1 MAEPEVVN
9 VVREYREGLAENE
22 RDMLRRMA
30 RLWVEPY
37 RYFEKQ
43 VNALA
48 DEISKRRE
56 SGQPV
61 YPDYVYSL
69 ERYKSMMEQAQ
80 KRIDQYNRSVLGLV
94 TGEETEAAEIG
105 HESAKEP
112 VNLAEPDAP
121 MWTRVNQR
129 EARIAAGMTA
139 DGSPLERLLAK
150 SYDLTRE
157 KLEQTLVTGLA
168 VGQGSGYIAR
178 QLMDAFEMPEQ
189 RALLIARTEVNRAYR
204 LANWETMKSSKAV
217 KGYRRMCYAPTACFA
232 CLVLDGEFYPLNSA
246 PCDHPN
252 GKCSFVPVTEH
263 YDPIDAKNWKRGQDW
278 LMEQDEE
285 TQRRIMGAGRFEL
298 WKDRGIDPRDMVYI
312 KENPTWGGSP
322 TVKTLEELKMLTNI
336 SNTNGGLINQK
347 ISESGTVINPMKK
360 EDYRR
365 ITSALNRQGVEVYA
379 ATDGDDLRYM
389 LAIGAEGTYS
399 NGRITHI
406 GSIPSR
412 GTYFEE
418 IIHMWQ
424 SRKYG
429 ELDSTDTIELY
440 AREIE
445 ANRKLLKY
453 NKAYQLDNMDVA
465 DIERNLATWE
475 ENFQKA
481 AGLSYDESDY
491 RANH

>member
-9 VVREYREGLAENE
+9 VVREYREGIAQNE

-189 RALLIARTEVNRAYR
+189 RAVLIARTEVNRAYR

-217 KGYRRMCYAPTACFA
+217 KGYRRMCYPPTACFA

-298 WKDRGIDPRDMVYI
+298 WKNGEITDLRKFALVR
-312 KENPTWGGSP
+312 ENETWGGSP
-322 TVKTLEELKMLTNI
+322 ALLRLENL
-336 SNTNGGLINQK
+336 GLFDFIGTTAAD
-347 ISESGTVINPMKK
+347 GTVITGFSNHSLSRIEERYVSLYGIEEALTNP
-360 EDYRR
+360 
-365 ITSALNRQGVEVYA
+365 I
-379 ATDGDDLRYM
+379 
-389 LAIGAEGTYS
+389 
-399 NGRITHI
+399 
-406 GSIPSR
+406 
-412 GTYFEE
+412 
-418 IIHMWQ
+418 
-424 SRKYG
+424 
-429 ELDSTDTIELY
+429 TIEDKSRPESP
-440 AREIE
+440 A
-445 ANRKLLKY
+445 K
-453 NKAYQLDNMDVA
+453 QLSGAHALVRINPKTGNVITAM
-465 DIERNLATWE
+465 RGSG
-475 ENFQKA
+475 K
-481 AGLSYDESDY
+481 
-491 RANH
+491 

>member
-1 MAEPEVVN
+1 MAEPEVIN
-9 VVREYREGLAENE
+9 VVRKYREGIAENE

-80 KRIDQYNRSVLGLV
+80 KRIDQYNRSVLGIV

-189 RALLIARTEVNRAYR
+189 RAVLIARTEVNRAYR

-217 KGYRRMCYAPTACFA
+217 KGYRRMCYPPTACFA

-298 WKDRGIDPRDMVYI
+298 WKNGEITDLRKFALVR
-312 KENPTWGGSP
+312 ENETWGGSP
-322 TVKTLEELKMLTNI
+322 ALLRLENL
-336 SNTNGGLINQK
+336 GLFDFIGTTAAD
-347 ISESGTVINPMKK
+347 GTVITGFSNHSLSRIEERYVSLYGIEEALTNP
-360 EDYRR
+360 
-365 ITSALNRQGVEVYA
+365 I
-379 ATDGDDLRYM
+379 
-389 LAIGAEGTYS
+389 
-399 NGRITHI
+399 
-406 GSIPSR
+406 
-412 GTYFEE
+412 
-418 IIHMWQ
+418 
-424 SRKYG
+424 
-429 ELDSTDTIELY
+429 TIEDKSRPESP
-440 AREIE
+440 A
-445 ANRKLLKY
+445 K
-453 NKAYQLDNMDVA
+453 QLSGAHALVRINPKTGNVITAM
-465 DIERNLATWE
+465 RGSG
-475 ENFQKA
+475 K
-481 AGLSYDESDY
+481 
-491 RANH
+491 

>member
-9 VVREYREGLAENE
+9 VVREYRERIAENE

-43 VNALA
+43 VNALT

-157 KLEQTLVTGLA
+157 RLEQTLVTGLA

-189 RALLIARTEVNRAYR
+189 RAVLIARTEVNRVYR

-217 KGYRRMCYAPTACFA
+217 KGYRRMCYPPTACFA

-263 YDPIDAKNWKRGQDW
+263 YDPINAKNWKRGQDW
-278 LMEQDEE
+278 LMEQDEA
-285 TQRRIMGAGRFEL
+285 TQRKIMGAGRFAL
-298 WKDRGIDPRDMVYI
+298 WKNGEITDLRKFALVR
-312 KENPTWGGSP
+312 ENGTWGGSP
-322 TVKTLEELKMLTNI
+322 ALLRLENL
-336 SNTNGGLINQK
+336 GLFDFIGTTAAD
-347 ISESGTVINPMKK
+347 GTVITGFSNHSLSRIEERHVSLYGIEEALTNP
-360 EDYRR
+360 
-365 ITSALNRQGVEVYA
+365 I
-379 ATDGDDLRYM
+379 
-389 LAIGAEGTYS
+389 
-399 NGRITHI
+399 
-406 GSIPSR
+406 
-412 GTYFEE
+412 
-418 IIHMWQ
+418 
-424 SRKYG
+424 
-429 ELDSTDTIELY
+429 TIEDKSRPENP
-440 AREIE
+440 A
-445 ANRKLLKY
+445 K
-453 NKAYQLDNMDVA
+453 QLSGAHALVRINPKTGNVITAM
-465 DIERNLATWE
+465 
-475 ENFQKA
+475 K
-481 AGLSYDESDY
+481 GSGK
-491 RANH
+491 

>member
-9 VVREYREGLAENE
+9 VVREYREGIAENE

-157 KLEQTLVTGLA
+157 KLEQTIATGLA

-178 QLMDAFEMPEQ
+178 QLMDAFEMPER
-189 RALLIARTEVNRAYR
+189 RAMLIARTEVNRAYR

-217 KGYRRMCYAPTACFA
+217 KGYRRMCYPPTACFA

-285 TQRRIMGAGRFEL
+285 TQRKIMGAGRFEL
-298 WKDRGIDPRDMVYI
+298 WKNGEITDLRKFALVR
-312 KENPTWGGSP
+312 ENGTWGGSP
-322 TVKTLEELKMLTNI
+322 ALLRLENL
-336 SNTNGGLINQK
+336 GLFDFIGTTAAD
-347 ISESGTVINPMKK
+347 GTVITGFSNHSLSRIEERHVSLYGIEEALTNP
-360 EDYRR
+360 
-365 ITSALNRQGVEVYA
+365 I
-379 ATDGDDLRYM
+379 
-389 LAIGAEGTYS
+389 
-399 NGRITHI
+399 
-406 GSIPSR
+406 
-412 GTYFEE
+412 
-418 IIHMWQ
+418 
-424 SRKYG
+424 
-429 ELDSTDTIELY
+429 TIEDKSRPESP
-440 AREIE
+440 A
-445 ANRKLLKY
+445 K
-453 NKAYQLDNMDVA
+453 QLSGAHALVRINPKTGNVITAM
-465 DIERNLATWE
+465 
-475 ENFQKA
+475 K
-481 AGLSYDESDY
+481 GSGK
-491 RANH
+491 

>member
-9 VVREYREGLAENE
+9 VVRKYREGLAENE

-80 KRIDQYNRSVLGLV
+80 KRIDQYNRSVLGIV

-157 KLEQTLVTGLA
+157 RLEQTLVTGLA

-217 KGYRRMCYAPTACFA
+217 KGYRRMCYPPTACFA

-263 YDPIDAKNWKRGQDW
+263 YDPIDAKNWKRGRDW
-278 LMEQDEE
+278 LMEQDEA
-285 TQRRIMGAGRFEL
+285 TQRKIMGAGRFAL
-298 WKDRGIDPRDMVYI
+298 WKDQGIDPRDMVYI
-312 KENPTWGGSP
+312 KENPIWGGSP
-322 TVKTLEELKMLTNI
+322 TVKTLEELRKAVPNYYRKDVIVEPTKIEYPEILDRNRTISIVVEKFNI
-336 SNTNGGLINQK
+336 HLRG
-347 ISESGTVINPMKK
+347 SGKPVKVIY
-360 EDYRR
+360 D
-365 ITSALNRQGVEVYA
+365 
-379 ATDGDDLRYM
+379 
-389 LAIGAEGTYS
+389 
-399 NGRITHI
+399 
-406 GSIPSR
+406 
-412 GTYFEE
+412 
-418 IIHMWQ
+418 
-424 SRKYG
+424 
-429 ELDSTDTIELY
+429 DTIKADYGMTNTEKPDEIRVGYMAFASEEEL
-440 AREIE
+440 ARTIAHELVHSRE
-445 ANRKLLKY
+445 LLKTGKTDEVRSYDSDRKLHEY
-453 NKAYQLDNMDVA
+453 
-465 DIERNLATWE
+465 I
-475 ENFQKA
+475 
-481 AGLSYDESDY
+481 AGL
-491 RANH
+491 R